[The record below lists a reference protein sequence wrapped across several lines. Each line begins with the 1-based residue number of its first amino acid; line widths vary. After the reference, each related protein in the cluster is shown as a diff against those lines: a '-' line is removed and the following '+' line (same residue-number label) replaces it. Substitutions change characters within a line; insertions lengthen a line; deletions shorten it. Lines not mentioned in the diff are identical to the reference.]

1 MQAKIRLIH
10 AHSAPRCQHIKTN
23 GLRCQSPAMKQRR
36 LCYYHEQHRLTHPG
50 NLQLPLLEDANAI
63 QMAIQQVVQ
72 AIALGTLDNKRAGLI
87 LYGLQ
92 TAAINLPNCDF
103 EPGEDEQDE
112 EEEEDDD
119 YEEDDNDNDEE
130 ELDDQAEDD
139 DHLVAPV
146 PSPAVMAD
154 ALVRHLASTTEP
166 LAGTPSDLSSPTTAG
181 RRELAFA
188 LPTSTPM
195 PTHEDIDNLLQRA
208 LALSSDPR
216 S

>member
-50 NLQLPLLEDANAI
+50 HLQLPLLEDANAI

-103 EPGEDEQDE
+103 EPGEDERFDIVLSTQDLETASDLPCHDPNCPDNTLDDDEQEDEQDE

-154 ALVRHLASTTEP
+154 ALVRHLAPTTEP
-166 LAGTPSDLSSPTTAG
+166 
-181 RRELAFA
+181 
-188 LPTSTPM
+188 
-195 PTHEDIDNLLQRA
+195 
-208 LALSSDPR
+208 
-216 S
+216 